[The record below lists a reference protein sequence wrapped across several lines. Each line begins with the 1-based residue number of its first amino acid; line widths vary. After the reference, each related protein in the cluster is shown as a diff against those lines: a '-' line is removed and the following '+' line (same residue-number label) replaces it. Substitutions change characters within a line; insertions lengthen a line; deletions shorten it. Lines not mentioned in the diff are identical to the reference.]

1 MDNIRDKDLF
11 LKTTFY
17 DHKIGEVCF
26 APVNVTTE
34 FYQGIFD
41 KTLKNYSEYKIERQH
56 IYNIGDVVGKVVV

>member
-1 MDNIRDKDLF
+1 MLF
-11 LKTTFY
+11 PSH
-17 DHKIGEVCF
+17 DPSSPEVCF

-41 KTLKNYSEYKIERQH
+41 KTLKNYSEYKGERQH